1 MSNHSLWQTG
11 RGEFA
16 KLTLTNTSGASAD
29 IYRYGAHLTSWKTAS
44 GKEWMFLSEQAQF
57 AAGKAIRGGVPV
69 IFPQFSGF
77 GAGQRH
83 GFARNFEWQLE
94 SEPGEQNGESRCKFI
109 LDANDN
115 TVAIWP
121 HHFRAEFI
129 PSLTAQQ
136 LTMTLVIHNLDLA
149 PFTFTAA
156 LHTYFAVS
164 NIHKVA
170 LQGLSGQSYWDN
182 NGSDFTHDRFT
193 QNDDQLTF
201 PDAIDRVYFSCQK
214 PLQLIDGN
222 DRLMIQADGFTEVV
236 VWNPG
241 EEATKK
247 LDDMADNEYQKML
260 CIEAALIDK
269 PVTLSPG
276 EVWQGSQILKSV

>member
-1 MSNHSLWQTG
+1 MSNPSLWQTG
-11 RGEFA
+11 CGEFA

-29 IYRYGAHLTSWKTAS
+29 IYRYGAHLTSWKNAS
-44 GKEWMFLSEQAQF
+44 GKERMFLSEQAQF

-77 GAGQRH
+77 GAGPRH
-83 GFARNFEWQLE
+83 GFARNLEWQLE
-94 SEPGEQNGESRCKFI
+94 NEPREQNGESRCKFI
-109 LDANDN
+109 LEANDN
-115 TVAIWP
+115 TLAIWP
-121 HHFRAEFI
+121 HRFRAEFI
-129 PSLTAQQ
+129 ASLTAQQ
-136 LTMTLVIHNLDLA
+136 LTMTLAIHNMDSA

-164 NIHKVA
+164 DIHKVA
-170 LQGLSGQSYWDN
+170 LQGLSGLSYWDN
-182 NGSDFTHDRFT
+182 NGSDFKRDRFI

-214 PLQLIDGN
+214 SLQLVDGN
-222 DRLMIQADGFTEVV
+222 ERLFIQADGFNEVV

-241 EEATKK
+241 AEATKK

-269 PVTLSPG
+269 PITLAPG
-276 EVWQGSQILKSV
+276 ETWHGSQILKTV

>member
-1 MSNHSLWQTG
+1 MSNPSLWQTG
-11 RGEFA
+11 CGEFA

-29 IYRYGAHLTSWKTAS
+29 IYRYGAHLTSWKNAS
-44 GKEWMFLSEQAQF
+44 GKERMFLSEQAQF

-77 GAGQRH
+77 GAGPRH
-83 GFARNFEWQLE
+83 GFARNLEWQLE
-94 SEPGEQNGESRCKFI
+94 NEPREQNGESRCKFI
-109 LDANDN
+109 LEANDN
-115 TVAIWP
+115 TLAIWR
-121 HHFRAEFI
+121 HRFRAEFI

-136 LTMTLVIHNLDLA
+136 LTMRLAIHNMDSA

-164 NIHKVA
+164 DIHKVA
-170 LQGLSGQSYWDN
+170 LQGLSGLSYWDN
-182 NGSDFTHDRFT
+182 NGSDFKRDRFI

-214 PLQLIDGN
+214 SLQLVDGN
-222 DRLMIQADGFTEVV
+222 ERLFIQADGFNEVV

-241 EEATKK
+241 AEATKK

-269 PVTLSPG
+269 PITLAPG
-276 EVWQGSQILKSV
+276 ETWHGSQILKTV

>member
-11 RGEFA
+11 RGQFA
-16 KLTLTNTSGASAD
+16 KLTLTNTSSASAD
-29 IYRYGAHLTSWKTAS
+29 IYRYGAHLTSWKTAN

-83 GFARNFEWQLE
+83 GFARNIEWQLAN
-94 SEPGEQNGESRCKFI
+94 EPSEQNGESRCKLI
-109 LDANDN
+109 LKSSDSTLAL
-115 TVAIWP
+115 WP
-121 HHFRAEFI
+121 HRFRAEFI

-136 LTMTLVIHNLDLA
+136 LTMTLAIQNTDSA
-149 PFTFTAA
+149 PFTFTTA

-164 NIHKVA
+164 DIHKVA
-170 LQGLSGQSYWDN
+170 LQGLSGVSYWDN
-182 NGSDFTHDRFT
+182 NGSDFARDRFV
-193 QNDDQLTF
+193 QNDDQLAF

-222 DRLMIQADGFTEVV
+222 ERLSIQADGFTEVV

-241 EEATKK
+241 VEATKK
-247 LDDMADNEYQKML
+247 LDDMANEEYQNML
-260 CIEAALIDK
+260 CVEAALIDK
-269 PVTLSPG
+269 PVTLAPG
-276 EVWQGSQILKSV
+276 EVWQGSQILKAP

>member
-1 MSNHSLWQTG
+1 MSNPSLWQTG
-11 RGEFA
+11 CGEFA

-77 GAGQRH
+77 GAGPRH
-83 GFARNFEWQLE
+83 GFARNLEWQLE
-94 SEPGEQNGESRCKFI
+94 NEPREQNGESRCKFI
-109 LDANDN
+109 LEANDN
-115 TVAIWP
+115 TLAIWP
-121 HHFRAEFI
+121 HRFRAEFI
-129 PSLTAQQ
+129 ASLTAQQ
-136 LTMTLVIHNLDLA
+136 LTMTLAIHNMDSA

-164 NIHKVA
+164 DIHKVA
-170 LQGLSGQSYWDN
+170 LQGLSGLSYWDN
-182 NGSDFTHDRFT
+182 NGSDFKRDRFI

-214 PLQLIDGN
+214 SLQLVDGN
-222 DRLMIQADGFTEVV
+222 ERLSIQADGFNEVV

-241 EEATKK
+241 AEATKK

-269 PVTLSPG
+269 PITLAPG
-276 EVWQGSQILKSV
+276 ETWHGSQILKTV